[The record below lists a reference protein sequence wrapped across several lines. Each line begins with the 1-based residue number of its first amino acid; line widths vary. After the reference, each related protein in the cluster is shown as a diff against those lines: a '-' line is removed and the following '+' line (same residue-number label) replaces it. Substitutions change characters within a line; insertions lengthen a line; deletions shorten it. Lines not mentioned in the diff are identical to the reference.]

1 MAVKPCDEL
10 FDYDQ
15 LPNSGV
21 PFPPSGNSL
30 EASFRH
36 TRLRRRF
43 MYEPIIPDFIR
54 SVNKDT
60 AFIFMFLSEKVRK
73 FENSFTNHGISRY
86 NEVVL

>member
-1 MAVKPCDEL
+1 
-10 FDYDQ
+10 
-15 LPNSGV
+15 
-21 PFPPSGNSL
+21 
-30 EASFRH
+30 
-36 TRLRRRF
+36 

-60 AFIFMFLSEKVRK
+60 AFIFMFLSEKVCK